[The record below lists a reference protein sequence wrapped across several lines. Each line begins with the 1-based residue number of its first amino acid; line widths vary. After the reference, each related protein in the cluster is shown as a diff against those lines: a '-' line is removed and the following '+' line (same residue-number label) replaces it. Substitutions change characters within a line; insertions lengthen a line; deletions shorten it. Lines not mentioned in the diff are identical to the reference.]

1 MWFMGLI
8 KKMWFME
15 CWGTH
20 AVDANAETFNIS
32 PSGIQSLIGV
42 IYMKFFHDN
51 ELSKLCND
59 FS

>member
-1 MWFMGLI
+1 MKADSNEHYINYYNYAYLITYILIWFMG
-8 KKMWFME
+8 

-42 IYMKFFHDN
+42 I
-51 ELSKLCND
+51 
-59 FS
+59 